1 MDSSVAQMSC
11 VLKVSINCE
20 ACRKKVYEVLQ
31 NIYGVYKINIDAE
44 GGTVK
49 VSGKVNPSTL
59 LMVLEGSGKHAEVK
73 SVTFDGEVK
82 DDWGGGYD
90 YFGAGY
96 GYNPYGVAPPPPYH
110 YPPYGGYDYHW
121 NDPSPL
127 IMMSLPTL
135 PPPPPQLPRPSSS
148 SSVPQQS
155 QPPAPVQ
162 LQSQSVPPQQPKT
175 PAPPNQA
182 PPPPPPAANVA
193 QTVGKPAD
201 KKSQC
206 CIM

>member
-20 ACRKKVYEVLQ
+20 ACRKKIYEVLQ

-82 DDWGGGYD
+82 NDWGGGYD
-90 YFGAGY
+90 YFGEAGYGY
-96 GYNPYGVAPPPPYH
+96 GYNPYGVAPPPFYP

-121 NDPSPL
+121 YDPGRLKMMPL
-127 IMMSLPTL
+127 PAL
-135 PPPPPQLPRPSSS
+135 PPPPLALPSSS
-148 SSVPQQS
+148 
-155 QPPAPVQ
+155 PPAPR
-162 LQSQSVPPQQPKT
+162 
-175 PAPPNQA
+175 
-182 PPPPPPAANVA
+182 PPPPAANAA
-193 QTVGKPAD
+193 QTIAKPAAKSD
-201 KKSQC
+201 KKSKC